1 MDGQPAN
8 PHNTLMTLGRQGFTL
23 STSLDLTNP
32 QNRVTLLKAMQD
44 CDFRLTEHVN
54 MPFDATDYVAHKVMM
69 TSKESGE
76 VVEVTRLVIV
86 DTQGKTYQCVAETLL
101 QSIQTVAFAYGPPP
115 WANPITLTVRTKK
128 RGERSIYWFDATKP

>member
-1 MDGQPAN
+1 MQLGPA
-8 PHNTLMTLGRQGFTL
+8 PFTL

-44 CDFRLTEHVN
+44 CDYRLTEHVN
-54 MPFDATDYVAHKVMM
+54 MPIQACDYVAHKV
-69 TSKESGE
+69 TITGKETGE
-76 VVEVTRLVIV
+76 VAECMRLVIV
-86 DTQGKTYQCVAETLL
+86 DTEGKTYQCVAATLL

-115 WANPITLTVRTKK
+115 WADPITLTVRTKK